1 MIIHGL
7 TAYTCSGDGMFQ
19 SVRLKNIRLTILSL
33 IGVLLFVTICLVAL
47 RGRAA
52 ESMEHGGERISLRAE
67 DEADVER
74 FLNSCGYSPVE
85 FLFQTEVTVPKNWN
99 EVYTQ
104 YNELQRQQGFDLVP
118 YKGRSAQEYVYFVND
133 TLNATVLV
141 SEKKIIAAH
150 VANCDGR
157 EMRMIN

>member
-1 MIIHGL
+1 
-7 TAYTCSGDGMFQ
+7 MFQ
-19 SVRLKNIRLTILSL
+19 SVKLKNILLTILSL
-33 IGVLLFVTICLVAL
+33 IGVLLFVVICLVAL
-47 RGRAA
+47 RGRVADT
-52 ESMEHGGERISLRAE
+52 MEYGGERVSLRAE

-74 FLNSCGYSPVE
+74 FLTSCGYSPIE

-99 EVYTQ
+99 EVYTE

-118 YKGRSAQEYVYFVND
+118 YKGKPAVEYEYFVDD

-141 SEKKIIAAH
+141 SENRIIAAH

>member
-1 MIIHGL
+1 
-7 TAYTCSGDGMFQ
+7 MFQ

-52 ESMEHGGERISLRAE
+52 DTMEINGETVTLRAE

-74 FLNSCGYSPVE
+74 FLTLCGYSSPE
-85 FLFQTEVTVPKNWN
+85 FLFQHEITVPKNWN
-99 EVYTQ
+99 DIYTE

-118 YKGRSAQEYVYFVND
+118 YKGKTAVEYEYFVDD
-133 TLNATVLV
+133 TLNASVLV
-141 SEKKIIAAH
+141 SENRIIAAH

-157 EMRMIN
+157 EMRMIR

>member
-1 MIIHGL
+1 
-7 TAYTCSGDGMFQ
+7 MFQ

-52 ESMEHGGERISLRAE
+52 DTMEHGSERISLYAE

-74 FLNSCGYSPVE
+74 FLTSCGYSSIE

-99 EVYTQ
+99 DIYTE
-104 YNELQRQQGFDLVP
+104 YNELQRRQGFDLVP
-118 YKGRSAQEYVYFVND
+118 YKGETVEEYEYFVND

-141 SEKKIIAAH
+141 SEQKIIAAH
-150 VANCDGR
+150 VADCDGR

>member
-1 MIIHGL
+1 
-7 TAYTCSGDGMFQ
+7 MFQ
-19 SVRLKNIRLTILSL
+19 SVKLKNIRLTLLSL

-47 RGRAA
+47 RGRSADVI
-52 ESMEHGGERISLRAE
+52 EINGERISLHAE

-74 FLNSCGYSPVE
+74 FLSSCGYSSVE
-85 FLFQTEVTVPKNWN
+85 FLFQNEITVPKNWN
-99 EVYTQ
+99 DIYTQ

-118 YKGRSAQEYVYFVND
+118 YKGKPAVEYEYFVDD

-141 SEKKIIAAH
+141 SEQKIIAAH

-157 EMRMIN
+157 EMRMIK

>member
-1 MIIHGL
+1 
-7 TAYTCSGDGMFQ
+7 MFQ

-52 ESMEHGGERISLRAE
+52 DTMEINGETVTLHAE

-74 FLNSCGYSPVE
+74 FLASCGYSSPA
-85 FLFQTEVTVPKNWN
+85 FLFQYEITVPKNWN
-99 EVYTQ
+99 DIYTE

-118 YKGRSAQEYVYFVND
+118 YKGKAATEYEYFVDD

-141 SEKKIIAAH
+141 SEQKIIAAH

-157 EMRMIN
+157 EMRMIK

>member
-1 MIIHGL
+1 
-7 TAYTCSGDGMFQ
+7 MFQ

-52 ESMEHGGERISLRAE
+52 DTMEHGGERISLNAE

-74 FLNSCGYSPVE
+74 FLTSCGYSSIE

-99 EVYTQ
+99 DIYTE
-104 YNELQRQQGFDLVP
+104 YNELQRRQGFDLVP
-118 YKGRSAQEYVYFVND
+118 YKGETVEEYEYFVDD

-141 SEKKIIAAH
+141 SEQKIIAAH
-150 VANCDGR
+150 VADCDGR

>member
-1 MIIHGL
+1 
-7 TAYTCSGDGMFQ
+7 MFQ

-52 ESMEHGGERISLRAE
+52 DTMEINGETVTLHAE

-74 FLNSCGYSPVE
+74 FLTSCGYSSPA
-85 FLFQTEVTVPKNWN
+85 FLFQHEITVPKNWN
-99 EVYTQ
+99 DIYTE

-118 YKGRSAQEYVYFVND
+118 YKGKAATEYEYFVDD
-133 TLNATVLV
+133 TLNASVLV
-141 SEKKIIAAH
+141 SENRIIAAH

-157 EMRMIN
+157 EMRMIR

>member
-1 MIIHGL
+1 
-7 TAYTCSGDGMFQ
+7 MFQ

-52 ESMEHGGERISLRAE
+52 DTMEHDGERISLYAE

-74 FLNSCGYSPVE
+74 FLTSCGYSSIE

-99 EVYTQ
+99 DIYTE

-118 YKGRSAQEYVYFVND
+118 YKGETVEEYVYFVND

-141 SEKKIIAAH
+141 SEQKIIAAH
-150 VANCDGR
+150 VADCDGR

>member
-1 MIIHGL
+1 
-7 TAYTCSGDGMFQ
+7 MFQ

-52 ESMEHGGERISLRAE
+52 DAMEINGETVTLRAG

-74 FLNSCGYSPVE
+74 FLTSCGYSSPA
-85 FLFQTEVTVPKNWN
+85 FLFQHEITVPKNWN
-99 EVYTQ
+99 DIYTE

-118 YKGRSAQEYVYFVND
+118 YKGKTAVEYEYFVDD
-133 TLNATVLV
+133 TLNASVLV
-141 SEKKIIAAH
+141 SENRIIAAH

-157 EMRMIN
+157 EMRMIR

>member
-1 MIIHGL
+1 
-7 TAYTCSGDGMFQ
+7 MFQ
-19 SVRLKNIRLTILSL
+19 SVKLKNIRLTILSL
-33 IGVLLFVTICLVAL
+33 IGVLLFVVICLVAL
-47 RGRAA
+47 RGRA
-52 ESMEHGGERISLRAE
+52 EDTMEYGGERVSLRAE

-74 FLNSCGYSPVE
+74 FLASCGYSPIE

-99 EVYTQ
+99 EVYTE

-118 YKGRSAQEYVYFVND
+118 YKGKLAVEYEYFVDD

-141 SEKKIIAAH
+141 SENRIIAAH
-150 VANCDGR
+150 VADCDGR

>member
-1 MIIHGL
+1 
-7 TAYTCSGDGMFQ
+7 MFQ
-19 SVRLKNIRLTILSL
+19 SVKLKNIRLTILSL
-33 IGVLLFVTICLVAL
+33 IGVLLFVVICLVAL

-52 ESMEHGGERISLRAE
+52 DTMEYDGERVSLRAE
-67 DEADVER
+67 DEADIER
-74 FLNSCGYSPVE
+74 FLTSCGYSPIE

-99 EVYTQ
+99 EVYTE

-118 YKGRSAQEYVYFVND
+118 YKGKLAVEYEYFVDD

-141 SEKKIIAAH
+141 SGQKIIAAH

>member
-1 MIIHGL
+1 
-7 TAYTCSGDGMFQ
+7 MFQ
-19 SVRLKNIRLTILSL
+19 SVKLKNIRLTLLSL
-33 IGVLLFVTICLVAL
+33 IGVLLFITICLVAL
-47 RGRAA
+47 RGRSADVI
-52 ESMEHGGERISLRAE
+52 EINGERISLHAE

-74 FLNSCGYSPVE
+74 FLSSCGYTSIE
-85 FLFQTEVTVPKNWN
+85 FLFQNPITVPKNWN
-99 EVYTQ
+99 DIYTQ

-118 YKGRSAQEYVYFVND
+118 YKGKPAVEYEYFVDD

-141 SEKKIIAAH
+141 SEQKIIAAH

>member
-1 MIIHGL
+1 
-7 TAYTCSGDGMFQ
+7 MFQ

-52 ESMEHGGERISLRAE
+52 DTMEHGGERISLNAE

-74 FLNSCGYSPVE
+74 FLTSCGYSSIE

-99 EVYTQ
+99 DIYTE

-118 YKGRSAQEYVYFVND
+118 YKGETVEEYVFFVND

-141 SEKKIIAAH
+141 SEQKIIAAH
-150 VANCDGR
+150 VADCDGR